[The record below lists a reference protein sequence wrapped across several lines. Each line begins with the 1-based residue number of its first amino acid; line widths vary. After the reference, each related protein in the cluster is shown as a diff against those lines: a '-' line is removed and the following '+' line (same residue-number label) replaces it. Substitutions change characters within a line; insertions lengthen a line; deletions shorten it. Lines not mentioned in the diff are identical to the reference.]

1 MTGRGTEEMQRFMHA
16 EHARGH
22 GRNDGNGSADGER
35 RPDGRDGPDDEVA
48 MWCHLL
54 LVVPIIVAELLV
66 FLPWTTA
73 LPFALL
79 LAVPT
84 ALVA

>member
-1 MTGRGTEEMQRFMHA
+1 
-16 EHARGH
+16 
-22 GRNDGNGSADGER
+22 
-35 RPDGRDGPDDEVA
+35 